1 MCNSTVHC
9 CATLP
14 PHHFWML
21 VQWLRSVEHS
31 SYPSL
36 DHILGGQGFAVHH
49 PRTSTEHVQ
58 FPLARALPDLPP
70 RYPEGFEDPAI
81 AGRDILKGGGGIET
95 ECEGAGTVVADF
107 RRSVHVKDREIC
119 SKIAVSH
126 RFPLTRRLCESTAA
140 PCADCLSNPWIW
152 LDPIRRALD
161 RPAASP
167 SARSLHHVSTGAS
180 GRHVTQF
187 PAPHTIRAFVEC
199 THCASHRL
207 VNCKNAACCD
217 QQKLGMPLRRQI
229 PTRGPMT
236 GFHW

>member
-1 MCNSTVHC
+1 MASERGAQFLPESRP
-9 CATLP
+9 CARWP
-14 PHHFWML
+14 R
-21 VQWLRSVEHS
+21 LRRA
-31 SYPSL
+31 P
-36 DHILGGQGFAVHH
+36 

-58 FPLARALPDLPP
+58 FPLARASRISRPGIPKASRTRRSL
-70 RYPEGFEDPAI
+70 G
-81 AGRDILKGGGGIET
+81 DILKGGGGIEA
-95 ECEGAGTVVADF
+95 ECEGAGTAVADF

-126 RFPLTRRLCESTAA
+126 RFPVTRRLCESTVA

-167 SARSLHHVSTGAS
+167 SARSLHHVSTGDS

-187 PAPHTIRAFVEC
+187 LATHTIRAFVEC
-199 THCASHRL
+199 THGASHRL